1 MADRRMS
8 WTFKTLALL
17 AIPAI
22 GTALQPCAA
31 EAQAR
36 GTLQA
41 LATVVDTRPSFAGLR
56 AAQAAV
62 SSWSGAVETRRD
74 TVQTVAQVSVEP
86 RHTGAPEAPG
96 SQPSALV
103 VTVDFLRN

>member
-1 MADRRMS
+1 MAKWISR
-8 WTFKTLALL
+8 TIKAVAVVALA
-17 AIPAI
+17 AV
-22 GTALQPCAA
+22 GVALQPNTA

-41 LATVVDTRPSFAGLR
+41 IATVVDTRPSFEGLR

-62 SSWSGAVETRRD
+62 SNWSASAVAGRD
-74 TVQTVAQVSVEP
+74 TVQTVAQVALQP
-86 RHTGAPEAPG
+86 RPAQ
-96 SQPSALV
+96 SRALV

>member
-1 MADRRMS
+1 VADRRMS
-8 WTFKTLALL
+8 LTLKTLALV
-17 AIPAI
+17 AIPVI
-22 GTALQPCAA
+22 GIALQPGTA

-41 LATVVDTRPSFAGLR
+41 VATVVDTRSSFEGLR

-62 SSWSGAVETRRD
+62 TAWRRTVPASRD
-74 TVQTVAQVSVEP
+74 SVQTVAQVSLEP
-86 RHTGAPEAPG
+86 RHR
-96 SQPSALV
+96 SQPGALV